1 MAPWLTELPQQST
14 LTTEAAE
21 DRWAQIREG
30 GKEKRRKSSQKYS
43 AKYLGEIFGKWGRL
57 LQPCSLSQAAL
68 PWSVHAAHSPK
79 LILSFGVALPGTSLA
94 FNFARHPAK

>member
-30 GKEKRRKSSQKYS
+30 GKEKKRKSSRKYS
-43 AKYLGEIFGKWGRL
+43 AKYSENFLESGVTY
-57 LQPCSLSQAAL
+57 SSQA
-68 PWSVHAAHSPK
+68 
-79 LILSFGVALPGTSLA
+79 
-94 FNFARHPAK
+94 R